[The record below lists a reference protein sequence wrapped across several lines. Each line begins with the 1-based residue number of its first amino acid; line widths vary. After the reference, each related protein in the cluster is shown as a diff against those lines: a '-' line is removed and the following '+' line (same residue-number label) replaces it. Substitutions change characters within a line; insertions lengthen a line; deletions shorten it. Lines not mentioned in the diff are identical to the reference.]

1 LPVYRLNGTLPLV
14 TPSAHKHDDLLMAAG
29 RIVRRPGSSS
39 LTLDARA
46 AEAGVGKGG

>member
-1 LPVYRLNGTLPLV
+1 MPVYRLNGTLPLV
-14 TPSAHKHDDLLMAAG
+14 TPSAHKHEPPFMAAG

-46 AEAGVGKGG
+46 ATAGVGKGG